1 MVSEKSSGSERNYTY
16 DRRDNLTKIVENGK
30 QTKAYEFGS
39 INRLTKAWDGE
50 GESANYQYNGLGH
63 RVGKQ
68 VNNAEKIEYI
78 LDLTKN
84 YYNLL
89 QKEENGEI
97 QSYVWDSNLVSA
109 ETTKSKVFYLQD
121 SLGSPLRLMER
132 NTDIVESYGY
142 DEFGNDLYGNQGEEQ
157 PFGYTGYQY
166 DKIGGTYFAQAREY
180 NSKVGRFISEDFNKG
195 TTTFKD
201 SMNYYLYC
209 INSPLQY
216 IDLNGEYTAKEGVLA
231 HEVLQACFM
240 SLYGPMGEKE
250 FPVHGYAYSKSGK
263 GRVDIM
269 LYTDIKEK
277 KVEVYEL
284 KPITQH
290 KSNAP
295 DYNDP
300 ETIEDGRA
308 SYNFIPGKVQRQ
320 GYIDALKGMGFTV
333 NDKGNTFN
341 PNYLTLPLPFN
352 DKKNIRYYTY
362 PDEPGMIYW
371 AHVNKPELEPEPE
384 KVPQKDTVKE
394 KKDSK
399 DWAIGG
405 AILTGGALVIWLLY
419 QAASLY
425 GTGAPGSVPCPVG

>member
-1 MVSEKSSGSERNYTY
+1 MGR
-16 DRRDNLTKIVENGK
+16 
-30 QTKAYEFGS
+30 
-39 INRLTKAWDGE
+39 E

-180 NSKVGRFISEDFNKG
+180 NSKMGRFISEDFNKG

-209 INSPLQY
+209 INSPMQY

-240 SLYGPMGEKE
+240 SLYG
-250 FPVHGYAYSKSGK
+250 
-263 GRVDIM
+263 
-269 LYTDIKEK
+269 LWEK
-277 KVEVYEL
+277 KSSQY
-284 KPITQH
+284 
-290 KSNAP
+290 
-295 DYNDP
+295 
-300 ETIEDGRA
+300 
-308 SYNFIPGKVQRQ
+308 
-320 GYIDALKGMGFTV
+320 
-333 NDKGNTFN
+333 
-341 PNYLTLPLPFN
+341 
-352 DKKNIRYYTY
+352 
-362 PDEPGMIYW
+362 
-371 AHVNKPELEPEPE
+371 
-384 KVPQKDTVKE
+384 
-394 KKDSK
+394 
-399 DWAIGG
+399 
-405 AILTGGALVIWLLY
+405 
-419 QAASLY
+419 SLDRLQ
-425 GTGAPGSVPCPVG
+425 